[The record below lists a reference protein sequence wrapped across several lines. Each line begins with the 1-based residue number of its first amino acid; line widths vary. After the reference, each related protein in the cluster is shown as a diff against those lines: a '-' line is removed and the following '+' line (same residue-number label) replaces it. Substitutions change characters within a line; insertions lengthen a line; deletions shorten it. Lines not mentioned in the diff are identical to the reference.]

1 MQKSFDKKPPTIPQN
16 LFMSF
21 DPEQEQNMLENQS
34 YFT

>member
-1 MQKSFDKKPPTIPQN
+1 
-16 LFMSF
+16 MSF